1 MPMSLVLALRTLL
14 QNRLRASLTL
24 SGMGVGVAMVVVV
37 YGLGLGAQRQIET
50 QIEVS
55 GPTLITVRSGNF
67 QPPAMLASIE
77 NNIGG
82 GLTEGF
88 AGEDEGFGDSSF
100 EENAAMLAARQRALA
115 PKMTKVRS
123 PALPLRDA
131 ELTLLSSGIEGVR
144 AAAASVSG
152 NLTLDSDGDASVRI
166 ARVKGIQYSWPDMDG
181 WRLLEGRLITEAEH
195 TSSALLVV
203 LTRAVADRLWP
214 NESPL
219 GKVFGIKGLRLETIG
234 VVEIGSDDESGS
246 IIVPEIFVPLTT
258 ATELLGTDTYDEI
271 SVRSVNV
278 GKTSEVAASIKSN
291 LRILREIPDDT
302 LDDFRIQTQSLNAL
316 PALGT
321 DPRLARA
328 VYGNVEQFEQA
339 AFEEMAN
346 SLRQAARTFTYL
358 LSSAAAVCLTVGGIG
373 IMNIMLVS
381 VAARTR
387 EIGLRMALGAR
398 VHDVLT
404 QFLVEALTLA
414 FLGGILGFLVGVSV
428 LYLAEVT
435 FGWATAMSP
444 FMLILAMATSAT
456 TGAIFGYFP
465 ARKAANLD
473 PVVGLKM
480 E

>member
-88 AGEDEGFGDSSF
+88 VGEEEGFGDSSF

-123 PALPLRDA
+123 PALPLRDL
-131 ELTLLSSGIEGVR
+131 ELELLSTGIEGIR
-144 AAAASVSG
+144 ATAATVSG
-152 NLTLDSDGDASVRI
+152 NLTLDGGDAPVRI
-166 ARVKGIQYSWPDMDG
+166 ARVRGFQYSWPDMDG
-181 WRLLEGRLITEAEH
+181 WTLIEGRLASESEH
-195 TSSALLVV
+195 ESSARLVV
-203 LTRAVADRLWP
+203 LTQAVAERLWP
-214 NESPL
+214 DENPL

-234 VVEIGSDDESGS
+234 VVQIESDDESES
-246 IIVPEIFVPLTT
+246 IIVPEIFVPLRT
-258 ATELLGTDTYDEI
+258 ATELLEKDTYDEI
-271 SVRSVNV
+271 SVRSINV
-278 GKTSEVAASIKSN
+278 GKTSEVAASIKNN
-291 LRILREIPDDT
+291 LRTLRAIPDDT

-346 SLRQAARTFTYL
+346 SLRQAAKTFTYL
-358 LSSAAAVCLTVGGIG
+358 LSSAAAVCLIVGGIG

-414 FLGGILGFLVGVSV
+414 FLGGMLGFLVGILV
-428 LYLAEVT
+428 LYVAELT

-444 FMLILAMATSAT
+444 FMLILAMITSAT